1 MLDPIIDWIRA
12 MWRGFMALFKLRL
25 PKPEEGGPEKM
36 RGMRATGRIFWRGGL
51 LVFIILFV
59 IWNVHFFWNVLW
71 TRGDS
76 LSYPQQVLSQA
87 DPVVSG
93 ETVSPDG
100 GNDATR
106 TCARSQIV
114 DMQVHLLD
122 MMVNQNAWVP
132 SMPQYKIGLLG
143 IVEWEATP
151 YFDNK
156 ASFQIGVLTAL
167 RRTAV
172 ELVDVLGRE
181 RGTSAADSDLETAR
195 GRLQFDER
203 TWWFNPFDDQ
213 RPFGPVQPS
222 SRLYANAIPLYE
234 RYNDRLEACEALFD
248 ARADN
253 LIQFLDRVAR
263 DIGSSVD
270 QLSRRSTGRQ
280 YDAQLDQFVPGDG
293 NDRGWFDFRADNLF
307 MQAKGQMFAY
317 HGLLQAARVDF
328 ADVVDQRN
336 LTSVWD
342 RMEQHI
348 AEAAALSP
356 LIISNGR
363 EDGVL
368 MPDHLSIMSENI
380 LRARTNMSEI
390 RDILQR

>member
-12 MWRGFMALFKLRL
+12 MWRGFIALFKLRL
-25 PKPEEGGPEKM
+25 PKPEEGGPENM
-36 RGMRATGRIFWRGGL
+36 RGVRTAGRVFWRGGL
-51 LVFIILFV
+51 LIFIILFL
-59 IWNVHFFWNVLW
+59 IWNVTFFWNVLW
-71 TRGDS
+71 TRGHT
-76 LSYPQQVLSQA
+76 LTYPQDVLRESA
-87 DPVVSG
+87 LVVTD
-93 ETVSPDG
+93 ETTSPDG
-100 GNDATR
+100 SATDSR
-106 TCARSQIV
+106 TCDRSQIV
-114 DMQVHLLD
+114 DMQIYLLD
-122 MMVNQNAWVP
+122 LMVNQNAWVP
-132 SMPQYKIGLLG
+132 SMPQYKVGLLG
-143 IVEWEATP
+143 VVDWEATP

-234 RYNDRLEACEALFD
+234 RYNERLDDCEALFD

-253 LIQFLDRVAR
+253 LIQFLDRIAR
-263 DIGSSVD
+263 DVGSSVD

-280 YDAQLDQFVPGDG
+280 YDATLDAFVPGDG

-307 MQAKGQMFAY
+307 MQASGQMFAY
-317 HGLLQAARVDF
+317 HGLLQAAREDF
-328 ADVVDQRN
+328 SDVVEQRN
-336 LTSVWD
+336 LESVWD

-390 RDILQR
+390 RDILER